1 VVASTD
7 GTSGIARYDYRV
19 STNGG
24 STYGTPVTNQ
34 SSVSFSNT
42 GTYEVQFRAVDNA
55 GNMSAWGPA
64 TPTTLSTA
72 CIR

>member
-1 VVASTD
+1 
-7 GTSGIARYDYRV
+7 
-19 STNGG
+19 
-24 STYGTPVTNQ
+24 VTNQ